1 MTFDLA
7 VAKKA
12 YALVWQHPDT
22 YKNVFIHLGVFHTM
36 LSYLGALGKVMRG
49 SGFEEVVIEA
59 GLCATGLLEKVLI
72 GKHYNR

>member
-49 SGFEEVVIEA
+49 L
-59 GLCATGLLEKVLI
+59 GLKKLLLKQDCVLQVC
-72 GKHYNR
+72 